1 VHPELRFFHIK
12 QEMGGMASMAAHA
25 QTQTSDTDGE
35 SDGIKK
41 QTGIVAM
48 LLSVSG

>member
-1 VHPELRFFHIK
+1 VRPELRFFHIK
-12 QEMGGMASMAAHA
+12 QEMGGMASMEAHV

-35 SDGIKK
+35 SVGIKK

-48 LLSVSG
+48 LLSVSD